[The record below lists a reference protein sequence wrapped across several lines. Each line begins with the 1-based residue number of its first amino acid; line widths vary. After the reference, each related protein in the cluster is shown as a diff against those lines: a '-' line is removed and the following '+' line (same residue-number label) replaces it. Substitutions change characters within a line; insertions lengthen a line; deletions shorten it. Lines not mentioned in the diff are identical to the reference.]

1 MIKSPER
8 IRSYFI
14 HQWPTILAIIVTGV
28 LFNGTMVFIA
38 ITQGWLIDSVV
49 AGQIDK
55 IYWMVAIFLSTII
68 GIQTMRFLKRL
79 FVRKFA
85 NRANQTMRNIA
96 YHNILRQP
104 LSRLESSQIGDVMT
118 KIVGDVD
125 ITVEGMRKVT
135 TEIFDT
141 GILLIT
147 YVVTLLIYDVPLTLM
162 AIIFVPLGMLLA
174 RSLKKVIYKT
184 SKAYRNQMSQVTGQT
199 YELTGH
205 TILLR
210 THGALSSRIEDYDR
224 SLASL
229 QKKAV
234 RANALESGMPPVYLV
249 IASIGVIAVLYV
261 GGLKV
266 IDGGWTIGTF
276 LAYLTMFTAMTVKTS
291 KSAKLFNSFQKATI
305 SWQRVKPFLS
315 EIKPDDPSHSVP
327 KVNQLEVQNLSFRYP
342 NSKDNIIENLSF
354 SAKKGEIIGIT
365 GPIACGKSALGIAL
379 LGLFPHEG
387 EIRLDNI
394 ELSSFNEVERSQLL
408 SYQGHNPWLLSD
420 TVRANVT
427 LGKDGPLDKVFETV
441 DFLYDL
447 KNMPEGEQTLVGSS
461 GVRLS
466 GGQQARIALA
476 RALFTHAPVIIL
488 DDPFS
493 AVDTLTEHRII
504 ERLRADYQDS
514 IIFIISHRLSV
525 FPLVNRI
532 IMFEHGF
539 QIGNHDELLVKSS
552 LYKRI
557 FDLQRGMEK

>member
-49 AGQIDK
+49 AGQIDQ
-55 IYWMVAIFLSTII
+55 IYAMVAIFLSTII

-210 THGALSSRIEDYDR
+210 THGALSSRIEEYDR
-224 SLASL
+224 SLENL

-249 IASIGVIAVLYV
+249 VASIGVIAVLYV

-266 IDGGWTIGTF
+266 IDGVWTIGTF
-276 LAYLTMFTAMTVKTS
+276 LSYLTMFTAMTVKTS
-291 KSAKLFNSFQKATI
+291 KSAKLFNSAQKATI
-305 SWQRVKPFLS
+305 SWQRVKPFLN
-315 EIKPDDPSHSVP
+315 EITQDEPSHLVP
-327 KVNQLEVQNLSFRYP
+327 KVNTFEVVNLSFRYP
-342 NSKDNIIENLSF
+342 NSKENIFENLSF
-354 SAKKGEIIGIT
+354 HAKKGEIIGIT

-387 EIRLDNI
+387 EIRLDDK

-427 LGKDGPLDKVFETV
+427 LGKNGALDKVFETV

-476 RALFTHAPVIIL
+476 RSLFSHAPVIIL

-525 FPLVNRI
+525 FPLVDRI
-532 IMFEHGF
+532 IMFDHGF

>member
-49 AGQIDK
+49 AGQIDT

-162 AIIFVPLGMLLA
+162 AIIFVPFGMLLA

-210 THGALSSRIEDYDR
+210 THGALASRIEDYDR

-387 EIRLDNI
+387 EIRLDDI

-525 FPLVNRI
+525 FPLVDRI